1 MRTFFTSLFAF
12 ILSGLAG
19 GLVAQWLAIATG
31 AEEEYIL
38 VFMFS
43 VLVTFMVTFVF
54 FVAQFMTDPVAAVAR
69 TGKWL
74 LIMFAVL
81 LALLV
86 ALVLYADSGAAVVKK
101 DIPMVVGFGL
111 PGLVTVVVQW
121 LFVRWRMRRGLIKAQ
136 VGVGA

>member
-1 MRTFFTSLFAF
+1 MRTFFTSLVAF

-19 GLVAQWLAIATG
+19 GLVVQWLAIATG

-38 VFMFS
+38 VFMFAA
-43 VLVTFMVTFVF
+43 LVTCIVTFIF
-54 FVAQFMTDPVAAVAR
+54 FVAQFTTDPVAAVAM

-74 LIMFAVL
+74 LIVFVVL

-86 ALVLYADSGAAVVKK
+86 ALILYADSSAAVVKK
-101 DIPMVVGFGL
+101 DIPMVAGLGL
-111 PGLVTVVVQW
+111 PGLVTIILHW
-121 LFVRWRMRRGLIKAQ
+121 LFVRWRVRRRLIKTQ

>member
-1 MRTFFTSLFAF
+1 MRTFFTSLVAF

-19 GLVAQWLAIATG
+19 GLVVQWLAIATG

-43 VLVTFMVTFVF
+43 VLVTCIVTFIF
-54 FVAQFMTDPVAAVAR
+54 FVAQFMTDPVAAVAM

-74 LIMFAVL
+74 LIVFVVL

-86 ALVLYADSGAAVVKK
+86 ALILYADSSAAVVKK
-101 DIPMVVGFGL
+101 DIPMVAGLGL
-111 PGLVTVVVQW
+111 PGLVTIILHW
-121 LFVRWRMRRGLIKAQ
+121 LFVRWRVRRRLIKTQ

>member
-1 MRTFFTSLFAF
+1 MRTFFTSLVAF

-31 AEEEYIL
+31 GEEEYIL

-54 FVAQFMTDPVAAVAR
+54 FVAQFMTDPVAAVAM
-69 TGKWL
+69 TGRWL
-74 LIMFAVL
+74 LIVFVVL

-86 ALVLYADSGAAVVKK
+86 ALILYADSSAAVVKK
-101 DIPMVVGFGL
+101 DIPMVAGLGL
-111 PGLVTVVVQW
+111 PGLVTIILHW
-121 LFVRWRMRRGLIKAQ
+121 LFVRWRVRRRLIKTQ